1 MGIIRFLVSCKGKC
15 YSIAPGEQPLF
26 CTSQNIFM
34 PWYNHTVAI
43 FGTLSSSPS
52 PSLLRTCYLHTTRRH
67 LSVVLNTFCRNGP
80 LGLLRRF
87 HEEWKDRPQAENV
100 DKLVAVVLALWTYQ
114 RVVEHFEGT
123 VPRHLL
129 LPE

>member
-1 MGIIRFLVSCKGKC
+1 MPPAINLYFVLHRIFSCLGINKLSQFLV
-15 YSIAPGEQPLF
+15 
-26 CTSQNIFM
+26 
-34 PWYNHTVAI
+34 
-43 FGTLSSSPS
+43 LSSFP
-52 PSLLRTCYLHTTRRH
+52 PPPFCVRVMHTTRGQ

-87 HEEWKDRPQAENV
+87 HEKWKDRPQAENV

-123 VPRHLL
+123 VPRHFL

>member
-1 MGIIRFLVSCKGKC
+1 
-15 YSIAPGEQPLF
+15 
-26 CTSQNIFM
+26 M

-87 HEEWKDRPQAENV
+87 HEKWKDRPQAENV
-100 DKLVAVVLALWTYQ
+100 DKLVAVVLALWTY
-114 RVVEHFEGT
+114 
-123 VPRHLL
+123 
-129 LPE
+129 